1 MEGNKEILIIE
12 DDEDVRALLKFLL
25 EKESFRVEQVI
36 DGEQASQRI
45 RKYKPPDL
53 VLLDIM
59 MPYRDGFEILGEI
72 RASRPWRNV
81 PVLII
86 TARDNEEHIT
96 RGVEA
101 GVNDYI
107 IKPFKPA
114 DLIARIK
121 KILDTPAFS
130 S

>member
-1 MEGNKEILIIE
+1 MEGIKEILIIE
-12 DDEDVRALLKFLL
+12 DDEDTRELLRFLL
-25 EKESFRVEQVI
+25 ERESFRVLQVI
-36 DGEQASQRI
+36 DGEQASRRI
-45 RKYKPPDL
+45 REYKPPDL

-59 MPYRDGFEILGEI
+59 MPYRDGFELLGEI
-72 RASRPWRNV
+72 RANRLWQNV

-101 GVNDYI
+101 GVSDYI
-107 IKPFKPA
+107 TKPFKPA

-121 KILDTPAFS
+121 KVLATPAFS